1 MVRTMQ
7 IARTKIHDSLTTCP
21 RRRQFSPAFKANL
34 VEQCAT
40 ASVAG
45 VALEHSINPVT
56 VHRWIRESRE
66 RALLARAAPP
76 AFVALHLAAPA
87 LATPAAT
94 PTQPLTSAPPARDI
108 QIEIKGSALSA
119 SIRWPLDGADACAA
133 WLRALLQPAHP

>member
-1 MVRTMQ
+1 MQ
-7 IARTKIHDSLTTCP
+7 IARTKIDDCLTTGP
-21 RRRQFSPAFKANL
+21 RRRQFRPAFKANL

-45 VALEHSINPVT
+45 VALEHGINPVT

-66 RALLARAAPP
+66 RARLARPASP
-76 AFVALHLAAPA
+76 AFVALHLAADA
-87 LATPAAT
+87 LVAPT

-119 SIRWPLDGADACAA
+119 SILWPRDDADACAT
-133 WLRALLQPAHP
+133 WLRALLQPAPQP

>member
-1 MVRTMQ
+1 MTG
-7 IARTKIHDSLTTCP
+7 P

-45 VALEHSINPVT
+45 VALEHGINPVT

-66 RALLARAAPP
+66 RAHLARPAPP
-76 AFVALHLAAPA
+76 AFVALHLAGPA
-87 LATPAAT
+87 LATPTAT
-94 PTQPLTSAPPARDI
+94 ATATATEPLPASPPTRDI

-119 SIRWPLDGADACAA
+119 SILWPLDGADACAV
-133 WLRALLQPAHP
+133 WLRTLLLPAQP

>member
-1 MVRTMQ
+1 MQ
-7 IARTKIHDSLTTCP
+7 IARTKIDDGLMTGP
-21 RRRQFSPAFKANL
+21 RRRKFSPAFKALL

-66 RALLARAAPP
+66 RVRLAQPASP
-76 AFVALHLAAPA
+76 AFVALHLAAEA
-87 LATPAAT
+87 LVAPTPTPAK
-94 PTQPLTSAPPARDI
+94 PLTSAPPTRDI

-119 SIRWPLDGADACAA
+119 SILWPLDGADACAVL
-133 WLRALLQPAHP
+133 LRTLLQPAQP